1 MKQTITPCKD
11 CTERYGGCHA
21 ECEKYAEWKIESSL
35 QAEAIRTAREMDK
48 RNMRHE
54 IMTSSKM
61 NRIVSRRKK

>member
-11 CTERYGGCHA
+11 CAERHAGCHA
-21 ECEKYAEWKIESSL
+21 ECEKYAAWKKESEL
-35 QAEAIRTAREMDK
+35 QAEAIRTARNMDK

-54 IMTSSKM
+54 ITTSSKM